1 MRSLSRIA
9 AALLCLACA
18 VPALAAEK
26 PVPGPKYDLA
36 TETVVKGA
44 IIELKEVEANKGD
57 IHLMVKS
64 GDTVYEVC
72 LCPQKFLN
80 ELEIQFK
87 VGDNLQVTG
96 SKVKDGDREVLLA
109 REIVRGDNTLTLRDK
124 KGNPVWTYLIK

>member
-9 AALLCLACA
+9 AALVFLVCA
-18 VPALAAEK
+18 VPAFTAEK

-80 ELEIQFK
+80 ELEIQYK
-87 VGDNLQVTG
+87 VGDELQVTG
-96 SKVKDGDREVLLA
+96 SKVKDGEREVLLA
-109 REIVRGDNTLTLRDK
+109 REIVRGESTLTLRDK
-124 KGNPVWTYLIK
+124 KGNPVWTFLVK